1 MPLSHLGEL
10 LEFAVKEE
18 ERKAK
23 REQEK
28 ELFPL
33 WLVAY
38 GISKLKNTPMMS
50 FEEFLNTARK
60 ETEPTAANTQIK
72 PNTQRTADEILSD
85 FTPFIE
91 ADRKRGE

>member
-10 LEFAVKEE
+10 LGFCYKEE
-18 ERKAK
+18 ERLIK

-33 WLVAY
+33 WLVNY
-38 GISKLKNTPMMS
+38 GVSLITNTEIMS
-50 FEEFLNTARK
+50 FEEFLNTTRNSGN
-60 ETEPTAANTQIK
+60 ANVTNK
-72 PNTQRTADEILSD
+72 PKPKRTADEILNE
-85 FTPFIE
+85 FAPIIE

>member
-10 LEFAVKEE
+10 LGFAYKEE
-18 ERKAK
+18 KRLIK

-33 WLVAY
+33 WLVNY
-38 GISKLKNTPMMS
+38 GISLINNTEIMS
-50 FEEFLNTARK
+50 FEEFLNT
-60 ETEPTAANTQIK
+60 THNSGNANFTNK
-72 PNTQRTADEILSD
+72 PKPKRTADEILNE
-85 FTPFIE
+85 FAPIIE